1 MDVMGVS
8 QMSISSQQ
16 RSHGQPYEGPQ
27 LASRGDQEGQGA
39 HEGQRDDAGLPEER
53 YLDRE
58 ESMLRFNERVLELAE
73 DESVPLLER
82 VRFLAIFANNLDEFF
97 MVRVAGLVRRM
108 VAGFP
113 VEGTGVRMPRQVL
126 GNTLELAGEL
136 TVRHARAFSERI
148 LPELA
153 SHGIEILRWKELS
166 ADERDRLS
174 ELFRQRIYPVLT
186 PLVVD
191 PAHPFPFISGLSLN
205 LAVMIADPRT
215 DATVFARVKVPP
227 LLPRFL
233 AVSQNRYVP
242 IEDVIAA
249 HMADLFGGVEVLEHH
264 VFRVTRI
271 RDLEV
276 DEDLTENLLQA
287 MERELVRRRFEP
299 AVRLE
304 VEETM
309 SGDVL
314 ERLVTELDIDARAVY
329 RVPGPLDLSGLFAI
343 ADLNIGELRYP
354 AFVPSS
360 LAVSQDG
367 SIFTTIAE
375 RDILVQHPY
384 DSFAA
389 SVERLIEEAAE
400 DPGVLAIKQT
410 LYRTSGKSPIVDAL
424 IEAAEAGK
432 QVVVVVEI
440 KARFDE
446 RANIAWARKLE
457 EAGCHVVYGFVGLKT
472 HCKMAL
478 IVRQEADG
486 TLRRYCHLGTGNYH
500 PTTARVYEDFGLLTA
515 DPVVGE
521 DVTALFNHLTGYS
534 RPGSHRRLL
543 VAPESLRNGIVS
555 RIDRQAERQRAGLPA
570 RVVFKCNALV
580 DEAVMDALYRAS
592 QAGVPVDLWI
602 RSICALRPGITG
614 LSDNIR
620 VRSVV
625 GRFLEHSR
633 IYAFGV
639 GEDEDSQVWIGSADM
654 MHRNLDRRVELLVQ
668 VADPGHQRR
677 LRGLLDLGLDDSTS
691 SWWLRPDGYWTRHN
705 LDGSGNPLRD
715 IQETLVSQR
724 RARSADESG
733 LRRGQRR
740 PPGARPGGDPDPV
753 SEAILAAGA
762 VVWRPAAD
770 EADEVEVLL
779 VHRPKY
785 DDWSLPKGKREP
797 GEHVL
802 LTAVREV
809 HEETSVRP
817 VLGPRLRRVE
827 YVVSGRPKQVDYWS
841 ALAAGDRAAASHE
854 VDAVA
859 WLPWPHER
867 GRLSYPHDADVIASL
882 RPRRTVP
889 LILVRHA
896 SAGQKGSLPG
906 DDLLRPLDAEGAAD
920 AVLLA
925 DLLACFAPTA
935 RVISSAALRCIQT
948 VRPYAAAFGGSVEAE
963 AALAVPGGDGDNPFD
978 RTDQAGRVRRLIR
991 GLVTAAEPTV
1001 VCLHRENL
1009 PIALAAACS
1018 ALGARPAATDP
1029 GAWLPKGAFYVVHV
1043 AAGEMAGLERYEL

>member
-1 MDVMGVS
+1 MSVS
-8 QMSISSQQ
+8 QMSVPPAEGSYQ
-16 RSHGQPYEGPQ
+16 GPYEVPAEEPQ
-27 LASRGDQEGQGA
+27 PAGRSAGA
-39 HEGQRDDAGLPEER
+39 ARTGETLPEER

-58 ESMLRFNERVLELAE
+58 ESWLRFNERVLELAE

-82 VRFLAIFANNLDEFF
+82 VRFLAIFATNLDEFF

-113 VEGTGVRMPRQVL
+113 VEGAGVRLPRQVL
-126 GNTLELAGEL
+126 ENTLDLAGEL
-136 TVRHARAFSERI
+136 TVRHARAFSERVN
-148 LPELA
+148 PELA
-153 SHGIEILRWKELS
+153 EHGIEILRWKELS
-166 ADERDRLS
+166 GSERDTLS
-174 ELFRQRIYPVLT
+174 DLFRKRIYPVLT

-205 LAVMIADPRT
+205 LAVLIADPRT

-233 AVSQNRYVP
+233 AVAPNRYVP

-249 HMADLFGGVEVLEHH
+249 HLTDLFGGVEVIENH

-276 DEDLTENLLQA
+276 DEDITENLLQA

-304 VEETM
+304 VEDTM
-309 SGDVL
+309 SADVL
-314 ERLVTELDIDARAVY
+314 DKLVTELDVDARAVY
-329 RVPGPLDLSGLFAI
+329 RVPGPLDLTGLFAI

-360 LAVSQDG
+360 RAVSKDS
-367 SIFTTIAE
+367 SIFTAIAE

-446 RANIAWARKLE
+446 RANITWARKLE
-457 EAGCHVVYGFVGLKT
+457 EAGCHVVYGLVGLKT

-515 DPVVGE
+515 DPAVGE

-534 RPGSHRRLL
+534 RTGSYRRLL
-543 VAPESLRNGIVS
+543 VAPEELRNGIVS
-555 RIDRQAERQRAGLPA
+555 RIDRQAERSRDGQPA
-570 RVVFKCNALV
+570 MVMFKSNALV
-580 DEAVMDALYRAS
+580 DEAVIDALYRAS

-602 RSICALRPGITG
+602 RGICALRPGIPG

-620 VRSVV
+620 VRSVL

-633 IYAFGV
+633 IYAFGT
-639 GEDEDSQVWIGSADM
+639 GEDSAAQVWIGSADM

-668 VADPGHQRR
+668 VTDPGHQRH
-677 LRGLLDLGLDDSTS
+677 LRGLLDLGLDDGTS
-691 SWWLRPDGYWTRHN
+691 SWWLKPGGYWTRHSR
-705 LDGSGNPLRD
+705 DESGKPLRD
-715 IQETLVSQR
+715 IQETLVRER
-724 RARSADESG
+724 RVRSD
-733 LRRGQRR
+733 
-740 PPGARPGGDPDPV
+740 
-753 SEAILAAGA
+753 
-762 VVWRPAAD
+762 
-770 EADEVEVLL
+770 
-779 VHRPKY
+779 
-785 DDWSLPKGKREP
+785 EP
-797 GEHVL
+797 G
-802 LTAVREV
+802 
-809 HEETSVRP
+809 
-817 VLGPRLRRVE
+817 
-827 YVVSGRPKQVDYWS
+827 
-841 ALAAGDRAAASHE
+841 
-854 VDAVA
+854 
-859 WLPWPHER
+859 
-867 GRLSYPHDADVIASL
+867 
-882 RPRRTVP
+882 
-889 LILVRHA
+889 
-896 SAGQKGSLPG
+896 
-906 DDLLRPLDAEGAAD
+906 
-920 AVLLA
+920 
-925 DLLACFAPTA
+925 
-935 RVISSAALRCIQT
+935 
-948 VRPYAAAFGGSVEAE
+948 
-963 AALAVPGGDGDNPFD
+963 
-978 RTDQAGRVRRLIR
+978 
-991 GLVTAAEPTV
+991 
-1001 VCLHRENL
+1001 
-1009 PIALAAACS
+1009 
-1018 ALGARPAATDP
+1018 
-1029 GAWLPKGAFYVVHV
+1029 
-1043 AAGEMAGLERYEL
+1043 